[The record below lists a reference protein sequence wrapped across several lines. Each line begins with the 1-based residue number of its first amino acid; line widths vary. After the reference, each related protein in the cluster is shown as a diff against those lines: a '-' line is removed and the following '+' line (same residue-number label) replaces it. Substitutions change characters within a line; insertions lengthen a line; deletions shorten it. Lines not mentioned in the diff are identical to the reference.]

1 MALGMNRR
9 RIFVKGLGALQVA
22 ELDPTPD
29 ASFRSC
35 GFLRDLTLNDA
46 AQQTEIIADT
56 GHLVDMPTQSRKV
69 TAVANLLQSSKEEF
83 DLVRTA
89 DGKLHAVRY
98 FGFAGGKT
106 FQWWCFPRV
115 RIAPSLN
122 VEFKPGERIIP
133 MGFAALRDVE
143 LDFTVPEYI
152 LAETDGDMFLD
163 GLALW
168 TSPRLALNKGTDRIL
183 DASGFSRHGVISS
196 DYAAIWKTTTT
207 PYNLEFDGIND
218 TVNFGNV
225 CNIPSNNLA
234 VIEAWIK
241 VIEDGT
247 TIPLISKKQSTGG
260 AGAGYSLYRDSSN
273 RIKFVLVDGTNNIV
287 ADGDIVTASVG
298 WVYITVIIDGLT
310 ISIYHNGVLFDQ
322 FVFSLGSIA
331 NSNNLRYAATDS
343 GQYGKAILGD
353 VRIHL
358 FTGSTL
364 PAAAFDIPSKH
375 FAAERAYYGV

>member
-1 MALGMNRR
+1 MNRR

-98 FGFAGGKT
+98 FGFAGGQT

-133 MGFAALRDVE
+133 MGFAALRDIE
-143 LDFTVPEYI
+143 LNFTVPEYI

-168 TSPRLALNKGTDRIL
+168 ASPRLALNKGTDRIL

-196 DYAAIWKTTTT
+196 DYAAIWKTATT

-234 VIEAWIK
+234 VIEAWLK
-241 VIEDGT
+241 VGADGT
-247 TIPLISKKQSTGG
+247 TIPFVSKKQSIGS
-260 AGAGYSLYRDSSN
+260 ASAGYSLYRDTDDHV
-273 RIKFVLVDGTNNIV
+273 RFILADGTNSTIV
-287 ADGDIVTASVG
+287 NGEIVTTSAG
-298 WVYITVIIDGLT
+298 WVYITVIIDGSS
-310 ISIYHNGVLFDQ
+310 ISIYHNGVLSNQ
-322 FVFSLGSIA
+322 NGFSLGSTA

-343 GQYGKAILGD
+343 GQYGKVNLGD

-364 PAAAFDIPSKH
+364 PDAAFDIPSKH

>member
-1 MALGMNRR
+1 M
-9 RIFVKGLGALQVA
+9 A

-29 ASFRSC
+29 VSFRSC

-56 GHLVDMPTQSRKV
+56 GYLVDMPTQSRKV

-98 FGFAGGKT
+98 FGFAGGQT

-143 LDFTVPEYI
+143 LNFTVPEYI

-163 GLALW
+163 GLSLW

-196 DYAAIWKTTTT
+196 DYVAIWQTAAT
-207 PYNLEFDGIND
+207 PYNLKFDGVND

-241 VIEDGT
+241 VREDGT

-260 AGAGYSLYRDSSN
+260 ASVGYSLYRHTDDGV
-273 RIKFVLVDGTNNIV
+273 KFILADGTNSVIV
-287 ADGDIVTASVG
+287 NGDAVTVSAG
-298 WVYITVIIDGLT
+298 WVYITVIIDGST
-310 ISIYHNGVLFDQ
+310 ISIYHNGNLDGQ
-322 FVFSLGSIA
+322 NGFSLGSTA

-343 GQYGKAILGD
+343 GQYGKANLGD

>member
-1 MALGMNRR
+1 
-9 RIFVKGLGALQVA
+9 
-22 ELDPTPD
+22 
-29 ASFRSC
+29 
-35 GFLRDLTLNDA
+35 
-46 AQQTEIIADT
+46 
-56 GHLVDMPTQSRKV
+56 
-69 TAVANLLQSSKEEF
+69 
-83 DLVRTA
+83 
-89 DGKLHAVRY
+89 
-98 FGFAGGKT
+98 
-106 FQWWCFPRV
+106 V

-133 MGFAALRDVE
+133 MGFAALRNVE
-143 LDFTVPEYI
+143 LNFTVPEYI

-183 DASGFSRHGVISS
+183 DASGFSRHGIISS
-196 DYAAIWKTTTT
+196 DYAAIWQTATT
-207 PYNLEFDGIND
+207 PYNLEFDGVND

-234 VIEAWIK
+234 VIEAWLK
-241 VIEDGT
+241 VGADSA

-273 RIKFVLVDGTNNIV
+273 RIQFVLADGTNSTI
-287 ADGDIVTASVG
+287 ADGDTVTTSAG
-298 WVYITVIIDGLT
+298 WVYVTVIIDGSI
-310 ISIYHNGVLFDQ
+310 ISIYHNGNLDGQ
-322 FVFSLGSIA
+322 NVFSFGSTA

-343 GQYGKAILGD
+343 GQYGMAILGD

-364 PAAAFDIPSKH
+364 PDAAFDIPSKH

>member
-1 MALGMNRR
+1 
-9 RIFVKGLGALQVA
+9 
-22 ELDPTPD
+22 
-29 ASFRSC
+29 
-35 GFLRDLTLNDA
+35 
-46 AQQTEIIADT
+46 
-56 GHLVDMPTQSRKV
+56 MPTQSRKV

-98 FGFAGGKT
+98 FGFAGGQT

-143 LDFTVPEYI
+143 LNFTVPEYI

-168 TSPRLALNKGTDRIL
+168 TSPRLGLNKGTDRIL
-183 DASGFSRHGVISS
+183 DASGFSRHGIISS
-196 DYAAIWKTTTT
+196 DYAAIWQTATT
-207 PYNLEFDGIND
+207 PYNLEFDGVND

-234 VIEAWIK
+234 VIEAWLK
-241 VIEDGT
+241 VGADGA
-247 TIPLISKKQSTGG
+247 TIPFVSKKQSTGG
-260 AGAGYSLYRDSSN
+260 VGAGYSLYRNNSDHVQ
-273 RIKFVLVDGTNNIV
+273 FVLADGTNNVIV
-287 ADGDIVTASVG
+287 NGNTVTTSVG
-298 WVYITVIIDGLT
+298 WVYVAIIIDGST
-310 ISIYHNGVLFDQ
+310 ISIYHNGAFFGQ
-322 FVFSLGSIA
+322 EGFSLGSIA

-358 FTGSTL
+358 FTGSAL